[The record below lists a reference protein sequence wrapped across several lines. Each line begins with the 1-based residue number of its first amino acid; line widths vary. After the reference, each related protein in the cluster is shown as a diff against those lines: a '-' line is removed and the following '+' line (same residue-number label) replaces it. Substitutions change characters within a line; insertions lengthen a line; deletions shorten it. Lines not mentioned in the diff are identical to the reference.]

1 VSTLSR
7 MGNSDREVVGALAEA
22 LGDEDEEVRESA
34 AELLGS
40 LPTPA
45 EWAGVY
51 EKKSRAMAFLFSG
64 LVIPFALFHLLLFAF
79 FPKVKSNL
87 WFSLFAAAAALVSQ
101 AGVLNVRDAS
111 SGCSP
116 CCAKKINI
124 PLFRRERTRIRND
137 DSLFA
142 SNGLF
147 VGQFI
152 SRGFVFFFFRV
163 LSRISRANLF
173 RVSPPPR

>member
-1 VSTLSR
+1 
-7 MGNSDREVVGALAEA
+7 
-22 LGDEDEEVRESA
+22 
-34 AELLGS
+34 
-40 LPTPA
+40 
-45 EWAGVY
+45 
-51 EKKSRAMAFLFSG
+51 
-64 LVIPFALFHLLLFAF
+64 
-79 FPKVKSNL
+79 
-87 WFSLFAAAAALVSQ
+87 
-101 AGVLNVRDAS
+101 VRDAS